1 MRFSRR
7 ERKIVL
13 AGVGAAALV
22 GLFLKFV
29 DPAWTEW
36 NRLQQEL
43 TAQQRE
49 LDRRKAATNQPDYTE
64 LASQVRPQFGA
75 LLDSDSEAAHV
86 GAKMQAMERICQISG
101 LQIGSYHPLA
111 PSIADDHWRRH
122 SVKVT
127 VEGNVAA
134 LTDALFR
141 ISNDAQ
147 MLLDVQ
153 RLDIRHK
160 SDREADLS
168 CDLLLAT
175 YSYSEA
181 PLRQKRRQT
190 AAPRLGE

>member
-1 MRFSRR
+1 MRLSGR

-13 AGVGAAALV
+13 AGVVTAALV
-22 GLFLKFV
+22 GLYLKFV
-29 DPAWTEW
+29 DPAWAEW

-43 TAQQRE
+43 TKQQRE
-49 LDRRKAATNQPDYTE
+49 LDRRKAAANQPDYTE
-64 LASQVRPQFGA
+64 LASRVRPQFGA

-101 LQIGSYHPLA
+101 LQIDSYHPLA

-122 SVKVT
+122 PVKVT
-127 VEGNVAA
+127 VGGSVAA

-141 ISNDAQ
+141 INNDAL

-153 RLDIRHK
+153 RLDVRRK
-160 SDREADLS
+160 SDQGSDLS

-175 YSYSEA
+175 YSYSET

-190 AAPRLGE
+190 AAPRLGG